1 MLAKRIIPCLDV
13 DKGKVVKGKSFVNL
27 VEAGDPVKLAEMYR
41 DMGAD
46 EIVFL
51 DISAS
56 YEGRKIFIE
65 KVKEVA
71 SKLDIPFTVGGGISS
86 LEDAKQILWNGADK
100 VSINTY
106 AVLKPELIT
115 AIADVYGSQSVV
127 VSIDAKKEADDYYVY
142 IKGGRERTS
151 LRAKDWA
158 KKVQELGAGE
168 ILITSIDRDGTKMGY
183 DIELTKM
190 ITDTVSLPVI
200 ASGGGG
206 RLEHFYE
213 VFKKANADAALAA
226 SVFHFKEISIN
237 ELKLYLKEKGVVVRI

>member
-46 EIVFL
+46 EVVFL

-56 YEGRKIFIE
+56 YEGRKILIE
-65 KVKEVA
+65 KVKDVA
-71 SKLDIPFTVGGGISS
+71 SRLDIPFTVGGGISS

-100 VSINTY
+100 VSLNTY

-115 AIADVYGSQSVV
+115 AIADVYGTQSVV
-127 VSIDAKKEADDYYVY
+127 VSIDAKKEADDNKGY
-142 IKGGRERTS
+142 IKGGREKTA

-158 KKVQELGAGE
+158 KKAQELGAGE

-183 DIELTKM
+183 DLKLTKM
-190 ITDTVSLPVI
+190 ITDSVSLPVI

-226 SVFHFKEISIN
+226 SVFHFKEITIN

>member
-46 EIVFL
+46 EVVFL

-56 YEGRKIFIE
+56 YEGRKILIE
-65 KVKEVA
+65 KVKDVA
-71 SKLDIPFTVGGGISS
+71 SRLDIPFTVGGGISS

-100 VSINTY
+100 VSLNTY

-142 IKGGRERTS
+142 IKGGREKTA

-158 KKVQELGAGE
+158 KKAQELGAGE

-183 DIELTKM
+183 DLKLTKM
-190 ITDTVSLPVI
+190 ITDSVSLPVI

-226 SVFHFKEISIN
+226 SVFHFKEILIN

>member
-46 EIVFL
+46 EVVFL

-56 YEGRKIFIE
+56 YEGRKILIE
-65 KVKEVA
+65 KVKDVA
-71 SKLDIPFTVGGGISS
+71 SRLDIPFTVGGGISS

-100 VSINTY
+100 VSLNTY

-142 IKGGRERTS
+142 IKGEIGR
-151 LRAKDWA
+151 A
-158 KKVQELGAGE
+158 
-168 ILITSIDRDGTKMGY
+168 
-183 DIELTKM
+183 
-190 ITDTVSLPVI
+190 
-200 ASGGGG
+200 
-206 RLEHFYE
+206 
-213 VFKKANADAALAA
+213 
-226 SVFHFKEISIN
+226 
-237 ELKLYLKEKGVVVRI
+237 

>member
-27 VEAGDPVKLAEMYR
+27 VEAGDPVNLAEMYR

-127 VSIDAKKEADDYYVY
+127 VSIDAKKEANDYYVY
-142 IKGGRERTS
+142 IKGGRERTALS
-151 LRAKDWA
+151 AKDWA
-158 KKVQELGAGE
+158 KKAQELGAGE

>member
-27 VEAGDPVKLAEMYR
+27 VEAGDPVNLAERYR

-65 KVKEVA
+65 KVKDVA

-100 VSINTY
+100 ISINTH

-115 AIADVYGSQSVV
+115 SIADVYGSQSVV
-127 VSIDAKKEADDYYVY
+127 VSIDAKKEANEYYVY
-142 IKGGRERTS
+142 IKGGREKTA
-151 LRAKDWA
+151 LKAKDWA
-158 KKVQELGAGE
+158 KKAQELGAGE

-190 ITDTVSLPVI
+190 ITDNVSLPVI

-237 ELKLYLKEKGVVVRI
+237 ELKRYLKEKGVVVRI

>member
-46 EIVFL
+46 EVVFL

-56 YEGRKIFIE
+56 YEGRKILIE
-65 KVKEVA
+65 KVKDVA
-71 SKLDIPFTVGGGISS
+71 SRLDIPFTVGGGISS

-100 VSINTY
+100 VSLNTY

-127 VSIDAKKEADDYYVY
+127 VSIDAKKEVDDYYVY
-142 IKGGRERTS
+142 IKGGREKTA

-158 KKVQELGAGE
+158 KKAQELGAGE

-183 DIELTKM
+183 DLKLTKM
-190 ITDTVSLPVI
+190 ITDSVSLPVI

-226 SVFHFKEISIN
+226 SVFHFKEILIN

>member
-46 EIVFL
+46 EVVFL

-56 YEGRKIFIE
+56 YEGRKILIE
-65 KVKEVA
+65 KVKDVA

-100 VSINTY
+100 VSLNTY

-142 IKGGRERTS
+142 IKGGREKTA

-158 KKVQELGAGE
+158 KKAQELGAGE

-183 DIELTKM
+183 DLKLTKM
-190 ITDTVSLPVI
+190 ITDSVSLPVI

-226 SVFHFKEISIN
+226 SVFHFKEITIN

>member
-46 EIVFL
+46 EVVFL

-56 YEGRKIFIE
+56 YEGRKILIE
-65 KVKEVA
+65 KVKDVA
-71 SKLDIPFTVGGGISS
+71 SRLDIPFTVGGGISS

-100 VSINTY
+100 VSLNTY

-142 IKGGRERTS
+142 IKGGREKTA

-158 KKVQELGAGE
+158 KKAQELGAGE

-183 DIELTKM
+183 DLKLTKM
-190 ITDTVSLPVI
+190 ITDSVSLPVI

-226 SVFHFKEISIN
+226 SVFHFKEITIN

>member
-46 EIVFL
+46 EVVFL

-56 YEGRKIFIE
+56 YEGRKILIE
-65 KVKEVA
+65 KVKDVA

-100 VSINTY
+100 VSLNTY

-142 IKGGRERTS
+142 IKGGREKTA

-158 KKVQELGAGE
+158 KKAQELGAGE

-183 DIELTKM
+183 DLKLTKM
-190 ITDTVSLPVI
+190 ITDSVSLPVI

-226 SVFHFKEISIN
+226 SVFHFKEILIN